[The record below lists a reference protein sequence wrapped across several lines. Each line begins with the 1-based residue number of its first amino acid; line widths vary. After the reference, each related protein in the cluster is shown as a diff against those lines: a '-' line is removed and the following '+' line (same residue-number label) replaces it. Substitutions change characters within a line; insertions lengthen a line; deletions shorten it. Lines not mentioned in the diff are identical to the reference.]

1 MAEAGPPA
9 PEPAMVAESP
19 EPPQADPAPS
29 LLRSGGFP
37 PGGVLSVGQDGPAD
51 LAGAAQGI
59 VPWRIGPMPQRARA
73 PEFRL
78 TDPVQGVPP
87 ASGRLVV
94 WVPG

>member
-1 MAEAGPPA
+1 MVAEA
-9 PEPAMVAESP
+9 PEP
-19 EPPQADPAPS
+19 PPADPAPS
-29 LLRSGGFP
+29 LLRSAGLP
-37 PGGVLSVGQDGPAD
+37 PDVVPSVGQEGTTDYV
-51 LAGAAQGI
+51 GAAQGI

-78 TDPVQGVPP
+78 TDPAQDVPP